1 MYGGA
6 AMISFLISPLARWV
20 GAAVLTLVI
29 LSGIYVKG
37 RFDERKIFNQYKA
50 EVKALADA
58 QAENT
63 AKKDKKNAKLISE
76 TKNAYNNQLSNLRNY
91 YGLRYP
97 KSSSTVPSVSSA
109 AGGAYDYS
117 PDNLPPAAVLASQ
130 CAEETL
136 KLLKLQEFNANVA
149 ENME

>member
-1 MYGGA
+1 
-6 AMISFLISPLARWV
+6 MISFLVSPLARWI

-29 LSGIYVKG
+29 LGGVYVKG
-37 RFDERKIFNQYKA
+37 RLDERDVCNQFKA

-58 QAENT
+58 QAEDA
-63 AKKDKKNAKLISE
+63 AKKDKKNAKLILE
-76 TKNAYNNQLSNLRNY
+76 TKNAYNNQLTNLRSY

-97 KSSSTVPSVSSA
+97 KSSSTMPSVSGTS
-109 AGGAYDYS
+109 GGAHDYS
-117 PDNLPPAAVLASQ
+117 PDNLPPTPILASQ